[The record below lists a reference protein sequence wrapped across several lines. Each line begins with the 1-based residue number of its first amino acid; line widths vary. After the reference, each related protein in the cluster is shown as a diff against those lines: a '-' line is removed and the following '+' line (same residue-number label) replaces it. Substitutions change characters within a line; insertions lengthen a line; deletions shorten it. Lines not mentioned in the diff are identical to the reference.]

1 MTNTIDI
8 VNAIVNKQKADA
20 LDMVKDVMKSTA
32 GEALGMYKKAVASTY
47 FDEPVEPLETE
58 E

>member
-20 LDMVKDVMKSTA
+20 LDMIKDVMKSTA

>member
-1 MTNTIDI
+1 MSNTLDI
-8 VNAIVNKQKADA
+8 VNAIASKQKADA
-20 LDMVKDVMKSTA
+20 LDMIKDVMKSTA

-47 FDEPVEPLETE
+47 FDEPAEQLETE

>member
-1 MTNTIDI
+1 MDI
-8 VNAIVNKQKADA
+8 VNAIANKQKADA
-20 LDMVKDVMKSTA
+20 LDMVKDLMKSTA

-58 E
+58 A

>member
-1 MTNTIDI
+1 MSNTLDI
-8 VNAIVNKQKADA
+8 VNAIANKEKSDA
-20 LDMVKDVMKSTA
+20 LDMIKDVMKSTA
-32 GEALGMYKKAVASTY
+32 GEAFGMYKKAVASTY

>member
-1 MTNTIDI
+1 MDNTLDI
-8 VNAIVNKQKADA
+8 VNAIANKQKADA
-20 LDMVKDVMKSTA
+20 LDMVKDMMKSTA

-47 FDEPVEPLETE
+47 FNEPVEPLETE

>member
-1 MTNTIDI
+1 MTNSLDI

-20 LDMVKDVMKSTA
+20 LDMVKDAMKSTA
-32 GEALGMYKKAVASTY
+32 GEALGIYKKAVASTY

>member
-1 MTNTIDI
+1 MSNMLDI
-8 VNAIVNKQKADA
+8 VNAIADKQKANA
-20 LDMVKDVMKSTA
+20 LDMVKDIMKSTA
-32 GEALGMYKKAVASTY
+32 GEALGLYKKAVASTY

>member
-1 MTNTIDI
+1 MSNTMDI
-8 VNAIVNKQKADA
+8 VNAIANKQKADA
-20 LDMVKDVMKSTA
+20 LDMIKDVMKSTA

>member
-1 MTNTIDI
+1 MTNTLDI
-8 VNAIVNKQKADA
+8 VNAIASKQKADA
-20 LDMVKDVMKSTA
+20 LDMVKDMMKSTA

>member
-1 MTNTIDI
+1 MDNTLDI
-8 VNAIVNKQKADA
+8 VNAIANKQKADA
-20 LDMVKDVMKSTA
+20 LDMVKDTMKSTA

-47 FDEPVEPLETE
+47 FNEPVEPLETE

>member
-1 MTNTIDI
+1 MDNTLDI
-8 VNAIVNKQKADA
+8 VNVIANKQKADA
-20 LDMVKDVMKSTA
+20 LDMVKDMMKSTA

-47 FDEPVEPLETE
+47 FNEPVEPLETE

>member
-1 MTNTIDI
+1 MLDI
-8 VNAIVNKQKADA
+8 VNAIADKQKANA
-20 LDMVKDVMKSTA
+20 LDMVKDIMKSTA
-32 GEALGMYKKAVASTY
+32 GEALGLYKKAVASTY

>member
-1 MTNTIDI
+1 MTNTLDI
-8 VNAIVNKQKADA
+8 VNAIADKQKANA
-20 LDMVKDVMKSTA
+20 LDMVKDIMKSTA
-32 GEALGMYKKAVASTY
+32 GEALGIYKKAVASTY

>member
-1 MTNTIDI
+1 MTNTLDI
-8 VNAIVNKQKADA
+8 VNAIANKQKADA
-20 LDMVKDVMKSTA
+20 LDMIKDVMKSTA
-32 GEALGMYKKAVASTY
+32 GEALGIYKKAVASTY

>member
-1 MTNTIDI
+1 MSNTMDI
-8 VNAIVNKQKADA
+8 VNAIANKQKADA
-20 LDMVKDVMKSTA
+20 LDMIKDVMKSTA
-32 GEALGMYKKAVASTY
+32 GEALGLYKKAVASTY

>member
-1 MTNTIDI
+1 MSNTLDI
-8 VNAIVNKQKADA
+8 VNAIAGKQKADA
-20 LDMVKDVMKSTA
+20 LDMIKDVMKSTA
-32 GEALGMYKKAVASTY
+32 GEALGMYKKSVASTY